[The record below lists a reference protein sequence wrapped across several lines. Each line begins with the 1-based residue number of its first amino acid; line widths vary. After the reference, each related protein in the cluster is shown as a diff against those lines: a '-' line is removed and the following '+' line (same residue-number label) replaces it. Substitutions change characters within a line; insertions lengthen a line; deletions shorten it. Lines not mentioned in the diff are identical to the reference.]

1 MPPLIIYNTITIYCH
16 CEDQYKQFCTIYNFL
31 TTVFYWVFPGGITV
45 KNMPAIQETQQTVLI
60 PGSGSSPEV
69 RKGNLLQ
76 YCCLENSIDRGSWCA
91 TVHGVTKS

>member
-1 MPPLIIYNTITIYCH
+1 MPPLILYNTITIYCH
-16 CEDQYKQFCTIYNFL
+16 CEDQYKQLCTIYNFL
-31 TTVFYWVFPGGITV
+31 TAVFYWIFPGGITV
-45 KNMPAIQETQQTVLI
+45 KNMPVIQETQETVII
-60 PGSGSSPEV
+60 PGSVSSPEV